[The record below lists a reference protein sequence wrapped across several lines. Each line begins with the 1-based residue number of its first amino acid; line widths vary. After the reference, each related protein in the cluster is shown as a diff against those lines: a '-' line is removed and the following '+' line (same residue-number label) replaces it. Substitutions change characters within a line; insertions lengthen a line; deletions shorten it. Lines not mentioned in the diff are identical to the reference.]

1 MPSTAKIWP
10 FTNQQHGKLKGEK
23 DPASS
28 RHHFLSAVWVNTNR
42 HADESYETKTR
53 CRRICVDQYG
63 IRAFYEDDPE
73 FRLLSI
79 QAVLCICLN
88 GLSQASS

>member
-28 RHHFLSAVWVNTNR
+28 RHHLLIGSLG
-42 HADESYETKTR
+42 
-53 CRRICVDQYG
+53 QYK
-63 IRAFYEDDPE
+63 
-73 FRLLSI
+73 
-79 QAVLCICLN
+79 QAR
-88 GLSQASS
+88 